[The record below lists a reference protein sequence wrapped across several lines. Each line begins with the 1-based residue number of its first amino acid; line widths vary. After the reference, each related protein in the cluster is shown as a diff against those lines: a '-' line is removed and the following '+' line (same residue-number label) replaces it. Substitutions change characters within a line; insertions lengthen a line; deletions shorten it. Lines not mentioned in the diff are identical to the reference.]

1 MGHPFIHSFPFF
13 LLVSLSIIF
22 RNQSL
27 TMSSSVLPAVASENN
42 ADLYSLPIDDANR
55 CYNIFDRNIKCSTD
69 ALKTFHRCSDAI
81 LERDPELYNI
91 WIDDQRFYAHA
102 IVEVIENELNSLHH
116 KCLYSGLKPL
126 QGFRWL
132 EGLLLVLG
140 SYSKYLHEL
149 NDNDR
154 LDALLNLFYSAWIT
168 FFIHNR
174 YAILNLACP
183 IPSPDANNNNND
195 CLVEKKDNSVNT
207 PKTDKQLTRHL
218 NKHLPNFDRIIPE
231 VIELGHQLSSKRLPN
246 LEKFEEF
253 YQAWKNPSGKKR
265 KSPGDFSLF
274 IERIAADIDLNVD
287 HEQTGNSPIKAI
299 DWKMVFYDEFLRYA
313 DRFYLM
319 KKPTASRRRT
329 IGGERFSLN
338 KWSSQKIN
346 YFSTKNIFKRNSNIE
361 YETQIEQL
369 YL

>member
-1 MGHPFIHSFPFF
+1 
-13 LLVSLSIIF
+13 
-22 RNQSL
+22 
-27 TMSSSVLPAVASENN
+27 MSSSILPAVASDNIDDPY
-42 ADLYSLPIDDANR
+42 ALPIDNANR

-91 WIDDQRFYAHA
+91 WIDDHRFYSHA

-116 KCLYSGLKPL
+116 KCLYSSLKPL

-149 NDNDR
+149 NDNER
-154 LDALLNLFYSAWIT
+154 LDAMLNLFYSAWIT

-174 YAILNLACP
+174 YAILNLTCP
-183 IPSPDANNNNND
+183 EPSPDANNNNNE
-195 CLVEKKDNSVNT
+195 CLVEDNAEKKITSTNT
-207 PKTDKQLTRHL
+207 PKNDKQISRHL
-218 NKHLPNFDRIIPE
+218 NKHLPNFDRIISE

-246 LEKFEEF
+246 LEKFDEL
-253 YQAWKNPSGKKR
+253 YQAWKNPSNKKR
-265 KSPGDFSLF
+265 KSSGDFSLF
-274 IERIAADIDLNVD
+274 IERIAADIDID
-287 HEQTGNSPIKAI
+287 GTDNSPIKSI
-299 DWKMVFYDEFLRYA
+299 DWKVVFYDEFLRYA
-313 DRFYLM
+313 DRFYFF
-319 KKPTASRRRT
+319 KKLTTSRRRT
-329 IGGERFSLN
+329 IGGERFSIN

-346 YFSTKNIFKRNSNIE
+346 YFLIKNIFKRNSNDE
-361 YETQIEQL
+361 YEKQIEQL